1 MKCCIKPLT
10 LALTAVCGLSAM
22 AADRFVI
29 SGSIPGVNDSIRVV
43 LMNVERENAEKIA
56 ETVSTDGSFR
66 ITEIGRAS
74 CRERV

>member
-1 MKCCIKPLT
+1 MKYCIKPLT

-43 LMNVERENAEKIA
+43 LMNVEREKAEKSPRRSA
-56 ETVSTDGSFR
+56 PTARLELQGQ
-66 ITEIGRAS
+66 
-74 CRERV
+74 